1 MNFLRHHSADM
12 VNDTLAFFAPQID
25 ADPAVVLS
33 RAESELQS
41 LYIRYGNDWTGR
53 GYVGDS
59 EQEARI
65 AALEAVRA
73 ECLERLNRTG

>member
-1 MNFLRHHSADM
+1 MDFMQHHSAET
-12 VNDTLAFFAPQID
+12 VNDTLAFFAQQID
-25 ADPAVVLS
+25 ADPAAVLS
-33 RAESELQS
+33 RAESELKT
-41 LYIRYGNDWTGR
+41 LYVRYGNDWTGR